1 MVMKLKNMIIVS
13 VLLVQSSYLL
23 QADYNTDITQE
34 NDMNAD
40 LQEINNDATISYEAS
55 KALWNALQEND
66 TAAAQQAIN
75 DGADIDISNEDG
87 FTALMFAAG
96 QKNLAIVQELL
107 EKGADTT
114 ARDKYNKT
122 VLLQMSERGIEDINK
137 ALLQKDANGKPACNP
152 NEADQFGKT
161 PLMHAAQRSYTPLVI
176 MLIEAGADTLAIDSI
191 GRSALFYARE
201 ARNAGIVDLLSKNE
215 ELRHRDS
222 SENQLEA

>member
-1 MVMKLKNMIIVS
+1 MKLKNMIIVS

-75 DGADIDISNEDG
+75 DGANIDISNEDG

-96 QKNLAIVQELL
+96 QKNLAIVQKLL

>member
-1 MVMKLKNMIIVS
+1 MKLKNMIIVS

-23 QADYNTDITQE
+23 QANYNTDITQE
-34 NDMNAD
+34 NDMNTD

-215 ELRHRDS
+215 ELRHHDS
-222 SENQLEA
+222 SQNQLEA

>member
-1 MVMKLKNMIIVS
+1 
-13 VLLVQSSYLL
+13 
-23 QADYNTDITQE
+23 
-34 NDMNAD
+34 
-40 LQEINNDATISYEAS
+40 
-55 KALWNALQEND
+55 
-66 TAAAQQAIN
+66 
-75 DGADIDISNEDG
+75 
-87 FTALMFAAG
+87 MFAAG